1 MRVNELKYEENKN
14 LGNYESRKVGVSV
27 VIEDG
32 ELLKDAVDRVREAVE
47 YYLNKPERDAKK
59 AKYVAELNAL
69 PDTEEAAPRRVALQ
83 TWLAKYAAAVKSA
96 ESLGF

>member
-14 LGNYESRKVGVSV
+14 LGSYESRKVGVTV

-32 ELLKDAVDRVREAVE
+32 ETLKDAVDRVQSAVE

-69 PDTEEAAPRRVALQ
+69 PEGEASANRRTALQ
-83 TWLAKYAAAVKSA
+83 TWLAKYAAATKEA
-96 ESLGF
+96 ESLGL